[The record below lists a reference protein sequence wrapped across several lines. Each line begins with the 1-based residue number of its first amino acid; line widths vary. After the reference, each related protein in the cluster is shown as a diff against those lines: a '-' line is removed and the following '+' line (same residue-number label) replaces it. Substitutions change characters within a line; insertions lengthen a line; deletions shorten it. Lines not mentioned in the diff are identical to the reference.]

1 MNFISRIV
9 VALAIVASTT
19 KLDVKNG
26 HAEIGRMD
34 GNLLFE
40 ECSSDHATLEMSC
53 LSFVMGVLEGYVNGA
68 IRGYMTA
75 SMGPTKDK
83 FDPNNPD
90 PEVLAKITKT
100 LELVMTGNTGP
111 ILGFC
116 LPEDVL
122 YIQIVDLV
130 KKHLGNHPELRHF
143 DVNQIVIEVTEK
155 AFPCP

>member
-1 MNFISRIV
+1 M
-9 VALAIVASTT
+9 
-19 KLDVKNG
+19 
-26 HAEIGRMD
+26 
-34 GNLLFE
+34 LFE

-53 LSFVMGVLEGYVNGA
+53 LSFVLGVLEEYLNGA

-83 FDPNNPD
+83 FGPNNPD

-111 ILGFC
+111 ILGFY

-143 DVNQIVIEVTEK
+143 NANQIVIEVKEK

>member
-1 MNFISRIV
+1 
-9 VALAIVASTT
+9 
-19 KLDVKNG
+19 
-26 HAEIGRMD
+26 
-34 GNLLFE
+34 
-40 ECSSDHATLEMSC
+40 
-53 LSFVMGVLEGYVNGA
+53 MGVLEGCVNDA

-75 SMGPTKDK
+75 SMGPAKDK

-100 LELVMTGNTGP
+100 LELVMMGNTGP
-111 ILGFC
+111 TLGFC
-116 LPEDVL
+116 LPEDIL

-143 DVNQIVIEVTEK
+143 DANQIVIEVTEK

>member
-1 MNFISRIV
+1 M
-9 VALAIVASTT
+9 
-19 KLDVKNG
+19 
-26 HAEIGRMD
+26 
-34 GNLLFE
+34 LFE

-83 FDPNNPD
+83 FDPNNPA

-122 YIQIVDLV
+122 YI
-130 KKHLGNHPELRHF
+130 
-143 DVNQIVIEVTEK
+143 
-155 AFPCP
+155 

>member
-9 VALAIVASTT
+9 IALAILASTT
-19 KLDVKNG
+19 ILDVKNG

-53 LSFVMGVLEGYVNGA
+53 LSFVMGVLEGHVNGA
-68 IRGYMTA
+68 IRGYMTD

-130 KKHLGNHPELRHF
+130 KNHLGHHPELRHF
-143 DVNQIVIEVTEK
+143 DANQIVIEVTEK